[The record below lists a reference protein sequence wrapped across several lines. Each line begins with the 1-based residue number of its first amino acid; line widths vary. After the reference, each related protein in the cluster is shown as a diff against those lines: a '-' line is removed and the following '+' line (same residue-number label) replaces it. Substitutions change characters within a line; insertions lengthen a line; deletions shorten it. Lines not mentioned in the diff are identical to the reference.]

1 VREHDG
7 KFPWVY
13 LGRGLEEILD
23 EVDMTL
29 EEFVRVCDR
38 FTNKRL
44 FVCDARGDLVRDR
57 HGNLSR
63 INDDNVE
70 SLADQPV
77 EAELTTPAA

>member
-1 VREHDG
+1 V
-7 KFPWVY
+7 
-13 LGRGLEEILD
+13 
-23 EVDMTL
+23 

-44 FVCDARGDLVRDR
+44 FICDARGDLVRDR
-57 HGNLSR
+57 HGNLTR

-70 SLADQPV
+70 PLAHQPM